1 MKKILIFFLILILIF
16 SITFSLAYENFPRSI
31 DPSQIKEENPS
42 IEILSL
48 YSNIGK
54 FASNLDFKSTINISL
69 ALKEIYIPKNLLY
82 IFQRFNNLLNE
93 TLNQMNITNN
103 YVKLASIYL
112 NSSDF
117 KNAENCIHNASKE
130 ILFTKIKYNELYD
143 ASFEFSRN
151 MGIYHDKI
159 IQMLNDIEIGIKKLE
174 FSINEILKKIENI
187 KPKII
192 NAFLYMNVEPLSINY
207 GEEITINGFLY
218 DENGNM
224 LSFREIVIHV
234 GNNKYIIKTNSFGR
248 YYFNCKIIEYI
259 KRIPVYAEYIPKKE
273 DFEKISYAISKIFYV
288 NISYIIPKMKISISQ
303 TKVKPMD
310 NIKIYINSLP
320 NLKIKI
326 SFLSNIIEGST
337 NNSGIFYYD
346 FTIPSNIDEG
356 TYNITISSLPKGII
370 GPYQTILEII
380 VYKLELNYSIDFP
393 SLVITGVP
401 FKIKI
406 NTNTNST
413 IFLTSPIFGTIID
426 HGLNSSKEII
436 LPLTYLNG
444 SFSFLIKIIPDEPWY
459 RISFKSFSIKVIN
472 MLGIILIIP
481 LFAIIFLS
489 YLSIKKETFK
499 IIIEKPM
506 YKISQESLKERK
518 YSYPSNLFFKFIKLI
533 EKKFN
538 IIMKPSETLREYLRK
553 ISILPKKLY
562 EEIAILFLN
571 YEKFIYGGSK
581 YRDKNFIKKIVEII
595 KNLINKIKE
604 GKED

>member
-1 MKKILIFFLILILIF
+1 MKKFLLLFLILILVF
-16 SITFSLAYENFPRSI
+16 SITFSLAYNENFPRSI

-54 FASNLDFKSTINISL
+54 FASNLDFKLIINVSL

-93 TLNQMNITNN
+93 TLNQMNITNH

-117 KNAENCIHNASKE
+117 KKAKNCIYNASKE

-143 ASFEFSRN
+143 ASFEFSRS

-174 FSINEILKKIENI
+174 FSIDELFKKIENI

-192 NAFLYMNVEPLSINY
+192 NAFLYINVEPLSINY

-218 DENGNM
+218 DEYGNM
-224 LSFREIVIHV
+224 LSYREIIVHV
-234 GNNKYIIKTNSFGR
+234 GNNKYTIKTDYFGK
-248 YYFNCKIIEYI
+248 YSFNCKIIEYI
-259 KRIPVYAEYIPKKE
+259 QRIPIYAEYIPKKE

-310 NIKIYINSLP
+310 NIKIHISSLP
-320 NLKIKI
+320 NLEIKI

-337 NNSGIFYYD
+337 NNYGIFNYD
-346 FTIPSNIDEG
+346 FTIPSNINEG
-356 TYNITISSLPKGII
+356 TYNMIISSLPKGII
-370 GPYQTILEII
+370 GPSQNIVEII
-380 VYKLELNYSIDFP
+380 VYKLDLNYSIDFP
-393 SLVITGVP
+393 SLVITGIP
-401 FKIKI
+401 FKIKV

-413 IFLTSPIFGTIID
+413 IVLTSPIFGTIID
-426 HGLNSSKEII
+426 HCLNSSKEIT

-444 SFSFLIKIIPDEPWY
+444 SFSFLIKIIPDEPCY
-459 RISFKSFSIKVIN
+459 RTSFKSFSIKVIN

-481 LFAIIFLS
+481 LLTILFLS
-489 YLSIKKETFK
+489 YLIRKEALK
-499 IIIEKPM
+499 IIIEKPID
-506 YKISQESLKERK
+506 KISHEFLKEK
-518 YSYPSNLFFKFIKLI
+518 EYPYPSNLFFKFIRLI
-533 EKKFN
+533 EKTFN
-538 IIMKPSETLREYLRK
+538 IIIKPSETLREYLRK

-571 YEKFIYGGSK
+571 YEKFIYGGPK
-581 YRDKNFIKKIVEII
+581 YRNKIFIEKIVEII

-604 GKED
+604 GKEY